1 MLSYISQL
9 FLILINLLV
18 LASCASNFLFQTQ
31 ETEEELISVE
41 KPDIS
46 YEFKALPKKINI
58 IYSNSKD
65 YEARNFIKGMSVNYF
80 YYKNLKYNP
89 ELNFLDSKSIEETN
103 CSIRNYPRTYLV
115 LFLNSKLHQ
124 QLSKNC
130 LEKLI
135 KLNGILV
142 LSDENW
148 ISSNPNLIKFKVDRK
163 EDYIDLL
170 YYAKN
175 QGSLNAIIIDDEKT
189 EDRDKLSQIWKNL
202 DGRTIKSSKSENN
215 QNEELLSDLLLIEN
229 SKVRALKL
237 SRTLSLPIESTPR
250 RRRDID
256 SLILSVSLSRARSL
270 KPALEFNFGESLSV
284 YLSPDWRETEYYE
297 DKEMDLEGVTL
308 IDMPWMLN
316 ASSDIEIDM
325 QRSRSRNYAT
335 GYDVYELILLLNN
348 PSSKRNF
355 TFKGMS
361 GKISLKAGKLK
372 RQSLKIEVKKGEYKF
387 IGY

>member
-1 MLSYISQL
+1 M
-9 FLILINLLV
+9 
-18 LASCASNFLFQTQ
+18 
-31 ETEEELISVE
+31 
-41 KPDIS
+41 
-46 YEFKALPKKINI
+46 
-58 IYSNSKD
+58 
-65 YEARNFIKGMSVNYF
+65 
-80 YYKNLKYNP
+80 
-89 ELNFLDSKSIEETN
+89 
-103 CSIRNYPRTYLV
+103 
-115 LFLNSKLHQ
+115 
-124 QLSKNC
+124 
-130 LEKLI
+130 
-135 KLNGILV
+135 
-142 LSDENW
+142 
-148 ISSNPNLIKFKVDRK
+148 
-163 EDYIDLL
+163 

-215 QNEELLSDLLLIEN
+215 QNEKLLSDLLLIEN

-348 PSSKRNF
+348 PSL
-355 TFKGMS
+355 
-361 GKISLKAGKLK
+361 SL
-372 RQSLKIEVKKGEYKF
+372 IH
-387 IGY
+387 I